1 VDISNPFRP
10 EEVGFFIPPAPKG
23 QQAIQINDVYVDSEG
38 LIYITDRIGGGLYI
52 LEYTGRRPMET
63 KEKARSL
70 SESGIKA
77 FAPTFDDR
85 A

>member
-1 VDISNPFRP
+1 
-10 EEVGFFIPPAPKG
+10 
-23 QQAIQINDVYVDSEG
+23 

-52 LEYTGRRPMET
+52 LEYTGRRPIEAR
-63 KEKARSL
+63 EKARSL
-70 SESGIKA
+70 SESGIKT